1 MERTGRA
8 GILIAA
14 VLFGSC
20 SAPPPREAGLRAR
33 PPLFTE
39 ITGQLGL
46 APPFDL
52 APDGTYFM
60 PEIMGP
66 GLALLDY
73 DGDGD
78 LDLLVP
84 CVPPPGS
91 PDSPA
96 PKRLWRHE
104 SDGRFTDVTGAAG
117 LQQGGFGSGVAVGDT
132 DNDGDVDL
140 FFSNY
145 GPDQFFVNNG
155 DGTFSEATTE
165 AGLREDLWSA
175 SATFCDYD
183 RDGDLDL
190 YVTHYLAYDSKTRCV
205 DEVGRPDYCAPWTFR
220 GIPDT
225 LYRNV
230 GGNRFEDVTEATGL
244 RLPDHGLRARG
255 LGVVCADLTGD
266 GLADFY
272 VANDREAN
280 QLWTQQPDGTFR
292 EEGILRGVAV
302 NRFGVAESSMGIAVG
317 DATGDG
323 FLDLFTTNLTGEN
336 NTLQAGS
343 AAGLFTDR
351 TAESGMMAPDLQATG
366 FGTGFFDFDHDGDLD
381 IAVVNGRV
389 ARGASLLPGGF
400 WDQYAQRNLLFRNDG
415 TGRFE
420 DVTSSAGAFGAVP
433 AVSRGLAFGD
443 LDGDGDLDMAVS
455 RHDNSVAVH
464 RNDAPAPGTHW
475 LVVRAVTGRRDALG
489 AEIRI
494 GAGGRT
500 QLRLVLA
507 GYSYLSSNDPRA
519 HFGLGGA
526 DRVDLLEVRWPS
538 GRQERFSVE
547 GVDRAITVVE
557 GSGSPP

>member
-1 MERTGRA
+1 MRRRTA
-8 GILIAA
+8 GILVAA
-14 VLFGSC
+14 ALCGSC
-20 SAPPPREAGLRAR
+20 SAPPSREADLRAR

-46 APPFDL
+46 ASL
-52 APDGTYFM
+52 SGSWPDGTYFM

-66 GLALLDY
+66 GVAVLDY

-84 CVPPPGS
+84 GVPPPGDPQS
-91 PDSPA
+91 AA
-96 PKRLWRHE
+96 PKRLWRQD
-104 SDGRFTDVTGAAG
+104 SDGRFTDVTEAAG
-117 LQQGGFGSGVAVGDT
+117 LGHGGFGSGVAVGDT

-140 FFSNY
+140 YFTNY
-145 GPDQFFVNNG
+145 GPDQFFVNQG
-155 DGTFSEATTE
+155 DGTFTEATAA
-165 AGLREDLWSA
+165 AGFRGDRWSA

-190 YVTHYLAYDSKTRCV
+190 YVTHYLAYDSKTRCT
-205 DEVGRPDYCAPWTFR
+205 DDVGRPDYCAPWTFR
-220 GIPDT
+220 GVSDA
-225 LYRNV
+225 LYRNE
-230 GGNRFEDVTEATGL
+230 GGNRFEDVTEAAGI
-244 RLPDHGLRARG
+244 RLPEHGVRARG

-280 QLWTQQPDGTFR
+280 QLWVQQPDGTFADA
-292 EEGILRGVAV
+292 GILRGVAV
-302 NRFGVAESSMGIAVG
+302 NRFGVAESSMGIAIG

-323 FLDLFTTNLTGEN
+323 VLDLFTTNLASEN
-336 NTLQAGS
+336 NTLHVGDAM
-343 AAGLFTDR
+343 GLFTDR
-351 TAESGMMAPDLQATG
+351 TGEAGMMASDLQLTG
-366 FGTGFFDFDHDGDLD
+366 FGTGFSDFDHDGDLD

-389 ARGASLLPGGF
+389 ARGPALLPGGF

-420 DVTSSAGAFGAVP
+420 DVTASAGAFGAVP

-443 LDGDGDLDMAVS
+443 LDGDGDLDMVVS
-455 RHDNSVAVH
+455 RHDNSLAVH
-464 RNDAPAPGTHW
+464 RNDAPGPGTHW
-475 LVVRAVTGRRDALG
+475 LLVRAVTGRRDALG
-489 AEIRI
+489 AELRLS
-494 GAGGRT
+494 AGGRT

-519 HFGLGGA
+519 HFGLADA
-526 DRVDLLEVRWPS
+526 DRVDSLEVRWPS
-538 GRQERFSVE
+538 GRRERFSVE